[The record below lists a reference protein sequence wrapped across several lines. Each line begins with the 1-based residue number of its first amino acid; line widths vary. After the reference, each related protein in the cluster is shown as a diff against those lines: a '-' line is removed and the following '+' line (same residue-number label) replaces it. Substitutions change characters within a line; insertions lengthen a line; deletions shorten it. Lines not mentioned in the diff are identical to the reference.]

1 MNPPGQKIVVTSSG
15 LSNKLCM
22 DPELSG
28 QLKRVLDSI
37 EVLLPQRAA
46 KIDWKECHAANWRR
60 HSFAG
65 YLEPVPEIEGIHL
78 DDLLGIDK
86 QKQALVQNTSQFLNK
101 FPSNNVL
108 LWGTRGTG
116 KSSVVRALLNRYA
129 PEGLRIIQVDKDDL
143 VHMPAIVDS
152 IKNEPYRFIIFSDDV
167 SFEVG
172 EVGYK
177 MLKSALD
184 GSVYAPPENTRIYV
198 TSNRRHLLPEY
209 ETDNRG
215 AMLVNN
221 EIHHGEA
228 AEEKISLSGRFG
240 LWIGFH
246 PFSQDQYIEV
256 VKQWVKKLSLQCNAS
271 CAWDRHAE
279 KAAIEWAYNKGDN
292 SGRIAYQFATDWVGT
307 SLLSRM

>member
-1 MNPPGQKIVVTSSG
+1 
-15 LSNKLCM
+15 M
-22 DPELSG
+22 DPALCE
-28 QLKRVLDSI
+28 QLKSVLDAASI
-37 EVLLPQRAA
+37 LLPQRTA
-46 KIDWKECHAANWRR
+46 KIDWGECHAANWRR

-65 YLEPVPEIEGIHL
+65 YLDPVPEIEGIHL
-78 DDLLGIDK
+78 DDLLGIEQ
-86 QKQALVQNTSQFLNK
+86 QKKLLVQNTEQFLNK
-101 FPSNNVL
+101 FPANNIL

-129 PEGLRIIQVDKDDL
+129 PEGLRIIQVDKEDL
-143 VHMPAIVDS
+143 VHLPAIVDS
-152 IKNEPYRFIIFSDDV
+152 IKHEPYRFVIFSDDV

-172 EVGYK
+172 ELGYK

-198 TSNRRHLLPEY
+198 TSNRRHLMPEY

-228 AEEKISLSGRFG
+228 VEEKISLSGRFG

-246 PFSQDQYIEV
+246 PFSQEQYVGIVRQWV
-256 VKQWVKKLSLQCNAS
+256 VKLSEQFNVAPV
-271 CAWDRHAE
+271 WNETVE
-279 KAAIEWAYNKGDN
+279 KAAIEWAYCKGDN

-307 SLLSRM
+307 ALIRQRT

>member
-1 MNPPGQKIVVTSSG
+1 
-15 LSNKLCM
+15 LSDKTCM
-22 DPELSG
+22 DPALRE

-37 EVLLPQRAA
+37 ESLMPQRAG

-60 HSFAG
+60 RSFAG
-65 YLEPVPEIEGIHL
+65 FLDPVPEIEGIHL
-78 DDLLGIDK
+78 DDLLGIEK
-86 QKQALVQNTSQFLNK
+86 QKQILVQNTEQFLNK
-101 FPSNNVL
+101 YPANNVL

-143 VHMPAIVDS
+143 VHLPDIVDS
-152 IKNEPYRFIIFSDDV
+152 IKQEPYRFIIFSDDV

-215 AMLVNN
+215 AMLVDN

-228 AEEKISLSGRFG
+228 VEEKISLSGRFG

-246 PFSQDQYIEV
+246 PFSQDQYVEV
-256 VKQWVKKLSLQCNAS
+256 VRQWVMKLSLQCNVAPV
-271 CAWDRHAE
+271 WDDNGE
-279 KAAIEWAYNKGDN
+279 KAAIEWAYSKGDN

-307 SLLSRM
+307 TLLRQRK

>member
-1 MNPPGQKIVVTSSG
+1 MMSPD
-15 LSNKLCM
+15 SNRVCM
-22 DPELSG
+22 DPALCE
-28 QLKRVLDSI
+28 QLKRVLDTI
-37 EVLLPQRAA
+37 EVLLPQRVG

-60 HSFAG
+60 NSFAG
-65 YLEPVPEIEGIHL
+65 CLDPVPEIEGIHL
-78 DDLLGIDK
+78 DDLLGIEQ
-86 QKQALVQNTSQFLNK
+86 QKQILVQNTEQFLNR
-101 FPSNNVL
+101 FPANNVL

-143 VHMPAIVDS
+143 IHLPDIVDS
-152 IKNEPYRFIIFSDDV
+152 IKQEPYRFIIFSDDV

-221 EIHHGEA
+221 ELHHGEA

-246 PFSQDQYIEV
+246 PFSQGQYVEVARQWV
-256 VKQWVKKLSLQCNAS
+256 VKLSRQCTVAPV
-271 CAWDRHAE
+271 WDQGGE
-279 KAAIEWAYNKGDN
+279 KAAIEWAYIKGDN

-307 SLLSRM
+307 TLLKKL

>member
-1 MNPPGQKIVVTSSG
+1 MKQSNPDNIF
-15 LSNKLCM
+15 M
-22 DPELSG
+22 DPELG
-28 QLKRVLDSI
+28 QQLKRVLDSI
-37 EVLLPQRAA
+37 EALLPQRAGR
-46 KIDWKECHAANWRR
+46 IDWKECHAANWRR
-60 HSFAG
+60 RSFAG
-65 YLEPVPEIEGIHL
+65 FLDPVPEIEGIHL
-78 DDLLGIDK
+78 DDLLGIEK
-86 QKQALVQNTSQFLNK
+86 QKQVLVQNTEQFLNRY
-101 FPSNNVL
+101 PANNVL

-143 VHMPAIVDS
+143 VHLPDIVDS
-152 IKNEPYRFIIFSDDV
+152 IKQEPYRFIIFSDDV

-221 EIHHGEA
+221 EVHHGEA
-228 AEEKISLSGRFG
+228 TEEKISLSGRFG

-246 PFSQDQYIEV
+246 PFSQEQYVEV
-256 VKQWVKKLSLQCNAS
+256 VRQWVMKLSRQCNVAP
-271 CAWDRHAE
+271 AWDKDGE
-279 KAAIEWAYNKGDN
+279 QAAIEWAYSKGDN

-307 SLLSRM
+307 TLLRKRIQLPG

>member
-1 MNPPGQKIVVTSSG
+1 
-15 LSNKLCM
+15 M
-22 DPELSG
+22 DPALCE
-28 QLKRVLDSI
+28 QLKSVLDAISG
-37 EVLLPQRAA
+37 LLPQRAG

-60 HSFAG
+60 HYFAG
-65 YLEPVPEIEGIHL
+65 YLDPVPEIEGIHL
-78 DDLLGIDK
+78 DDLLGIEH
-86 QKQALVQNTSQFLNK
+86 QKRLLVQNTEQFLNK
-101 FPSNNVL
+101 FPANNIL

-143 VHMPAIVDS
+143 VHLPTIVDS
-152 IKNEPYRFIIFSDDV
+152 IKLEPYRFIIFSDDV

-172 EVGYK
+172 ELGYK

-215 AMLVNN
+215 AMLVNK

-228 AEEKISLSGRFG
+228 VEEKISLSGRFG

-246 PFSQDQYIEV
+246 PFSQEQYVEIV
-256 VKQWVKKLSLQCNAS
+256 RQWVEKLSRQCNVAP
-271 CAWDRHAE
+271 AWDSAAE
-279 KAAIEWAYNKGDN
+279 KAAIEWAYSKGDN

-307 SLLSRM
+307 TMIKQKI